1 METVNVVTPEEPEQP
16 EGTVIP
22 DGYTDYEI
30 KYLKGMYKTQG
41 RTSVKN
47 DILLIDYTASGI
59 EFSANCEGDVYL
71 TFNTSKVVG
80 TDEGGCY
87 FTVIVDCVKQPREFC
102 RITNTG
108 DTIFA
113 IAKELPKGVHTIEI
127 YRQTEIERAE
137 IGIKSIALKSDSV
150 FELAPANKDL
160 YIEFIGDSLSTA
172 YGNLTYKTDI
182 QNGTYKYSEAPLHQD
197 GTMGFPYLTARAL
210 GADWSVVAQQ
220 GRGAKYGFSKENIQ
234 DIYPKLRYNRDENTA
249 YDFAREPDIVVI
261 GCGTNDTRTY
271 NKSQYTNPVATL
283 DDVKQGYKELLALV
297 REKNPNAKIVWIH
310 NMLDDEPSYMIPDV
324 MEEAGGEFAGYY
336 AVEVIRDTEAKG
348 TNGHPYYT
356 YHEALANDLAQKL
369 TDILEQNDFVIGDL
383 NGDGKLNLY
392 DLVVLSQFNAKW
404 EGLGTIKKLA
414 ADINGDKKSDLDDI
428 THFAQH
434 LAGWNVE
441 LGAELDYN
449 SGIKG
454 VADKTLATYTS
465 ETGLKMQYTLL
476 TPKNYDE
483 TKEYPVLLFLH
494 GADAKGICNE
504 RPIQKLEPFY
514 DTDAKTMSEAI
525 VLIPQC
531 PENKITDSNGV
542 TKIDFRPT
550 IGRYSSFWW
559 HFTDDGK
566 GALNVAMEL
575 LENEVLNKYNC
586 NENRFYVMGLSMGGQ
601 GTWKVTEKYSDK
613 VAAAVP
619 ICGANREL
627 GNISVESDQFEDATL
642 MKDIP
647 IWIYHDKED
656 NLVNISISQIRY
668 ENLIAAG
675 NNNIKFTISEGYGH
689 NAWEVAQADA
699 KMIKWLFEQN
709 LKNR

>member
-220 GRGAKYGFSKENIQ
+220 GRGAKYGFSKENLQ

>member
-1 METVNVVTPEEPEQP
+1 METVNNTTENLEDPSTPETPESVEIP
-16 EGTVIP
+16 E
-22 DGYTDYEI
+22 GYTDYEI

-47 DILLIDYTASGI
+47 NILLIDYTASGI

-87 FTVIVDCVKQPREFC
+87 FTVILDGVKQPREFC

-113 IAKELPKGVHTIEI
+113 IAKELPKGVHTFEI

-160 YIEFIGDSLSTA
+160 YIEFIGDSISTA

-220 GRGAKYGFSKENIQ
+220 GRGAKYGFSTENLQ
-234 DIYPKLRYNRDENTA
+234 DIYPKLRYNRDKNTA

-310 NMLDDEPSYMIPDV
+310 NMMDDEPSYMIPDV

-336 AVEVIRDTEAKG
+336 AVEVIRDTEVKG

-356 YHEALANDLAQKL
+356 YHEALAEDLASKL
-369 TDILEQNDFVIGDL
+369 TDILEQNDFAIG
-383 NGDGKLNLY
+383 
-392 DLVVLSQFNAKW
+392 VV
-404 EGLGTIKKLA
+404 
-414 ADINGDKKSDLDDI
+414 DKI
-428 THFAQH
+428 
-434 LAGWNVE
+434 
-441 LGAELDYN
+441 
-449 SGIKG
+449 
-454 VADKTLATYTS
+454 LATYTS

-531 PENKITDSNGV
+531 PENKVTDSNGV

-586 NENRFYVMGLSMGGQ
+586 DENRFYVMGLSMGGQ

-675 NNNIKFTISEGYGH
+675 NNNVKFTISEGYGH